1 METVNSFDILIALI
15 KSCQKTEI
23 DKDRFLPGPDGYEGN
38 LGGPFY
44 LLNQTVRQYWHREGH
59 KCASKKAI
67 ELWNKLKL
75 EKNIYDYYYQMPV
88 EYKNEEP
95 VHIKLYVGAKSTPS
109 EEKDIVFSDEN
120 NFFRFRQ
127 VFHIEHIVPIGII
140 IKQLLEIDL
149 SKDKNDVYREIEKIL
164 NKIYV
169 CYMLKEEDR
178 ALNKISKT
186 KRSDDYLYVLNN
198 DYKKAGIEIAEWKTI

>member
-23 DKDRFLPGPDGYEGN
+23 DKDRFLPGPNGYEGN

-88 EYKNEEP
+88 EYKNEEQ

-149 SKDKNDVYREIEKIL
+149 SKEKMMFIERLIKFLI
-164 NKIYV
+164 K
-169 CYMLKEEDR
+169 YMFVICLK
-178 ALNKISKT
+178 
-186 KRSDDYLYVLNN
+186 KR
-198 DYKKAGIEIAEWKTI
+198 IEH